1 MNKITMLLGSA
12 LLVGLISCNK
22 SEFEGFEKAENG
34 LYYQFFNQDES
45 GVKATEGDGVSIKII
60 YALKGKEAGKDS
72 VLFDSRLNT
81 EDGTGTVRYI
91 LPKSSFAG
99 SLEDAIKMM
108 AKNDS
113 ASFIISADSFF
124 LKTNKMQAL
133 PPFAKPGDKLMITV
147 KMVEI
152 KSKKELDENQKK
164 QEAEIAALASA
175 EKPKMDEY
183 LAANK
188 ITTAPT
194 ASGLI
199 FIETQKGKG
208 GAHPKAT
215 DEVTVHYTGTLLD
228 GTKFD
233 SSIDRGEPAKFPLDR
248 VIPGWTEAIQLMT
261 KGSKAKLIIPSAL
274 GYGPNGAGQQIPP
287 FSSLVF
293 EVELIDFNAAPAQP
307 QMPGQ

>member
-12 LLVGLISCNK
+12 LMAGLLSCNK
-22 SEFEGFEKAENG
+22 SEFDGFTKAENG
-34 LYYQFFNQDES
+34 LHYKFFTQDES
-45 GVKATEGDGVSIKII
+45 GVKAVEGDGVSIKIV
-60 YALKGKEAGKDS
+60 YALKKTPTDS
-72 VLFDSRLNT
+72 VLFDSKLNS
-81 EDGTGTVRYI
+81 EDGSGTVRYI
-91 LPKSSFAG
+91 LPKSSFKG
-99 SLEDAIKMM
+99 SLEDAITMM

-113 ASFIISADSFF
+113 AAFIISADSFF

-133 PPFAKPGDKLMITV
+133 PPFAKPGDKLVITI
-147 KMVEI
+147 KMMEI
-152 KSKKELDENQKK
+152 KSKKELEENQKK
-164 QEAEIAALASA
+164 QEAEIAQLSEQ
-175 EKPKMDEY
+175 EKPKMDAY
-183 LAANK
+183 LLANK
-188 ITTAPT
+188 ITDAPT

-233 SSIDRGEPAKFPLDR
+233 SSLDRGEPAKFPLNQ
-248 VIPGWTEAIQLMT
+248 VIAGWTEGIQLMT
-261 KGSKAKLIIPSAL
+261 KGSKAKLIIPSSL
-274 GYGPNGAGQQIPP
+274 GYGPRGAGAQIPP

-293 EVELIDFNAAPAQP
+293 DVELIDFKAAGAAP

>member
-1 MNKITMLLGSA
+1 MNKITMLLSSA

-34 LYYQFFNQDES
+34 LYYQFFTQDEA

-60 YALKGKEAGKDS
+60 YALKGIEPKKDS
-72 VLFDSRLNT
+72 VLFDSRMNS

-91 LPKSSFAG
+91 LPKSSFSG

-113 ASFIISADSFF
+113 AAFIISADSFF

-133 PPFAKPGDKLMITV
+133 PPFAKPGDKLLITI
-147 KMVEI
+147 KMMEI
-152 KSKKELDENQKK
+152 KTKKELDENQKK
-164 QEAEIAALASA
+164 QEEEIAALEAQ
-175 EKPKMDEY
+175 EKPKLDAY
-183 LAANK
+183 LAENK
-188 ITTAPT
+188 ITTPAT

-208 GAHPKAT
+208 SAHPSAN
-215 DEVTVHYTGTLLD
+215 DEVTVHYTGTLID

-233 SSIDRGEPAKFPLDR
+233 SSVDRGEPAKFMLQQL
-248 VIPGWTEAIQLMT
+248 VPGWIEGIQLMT
-261 KGSKAKLIIPSAL
+261 KGSKAKMIIPSSL
-274 GYGPNGAGQQIPP
+274 GWGARGAGAQIPP
-287 FSSLVF
+287 FSTVLF
-293 EVELIDFNAAPAQP
+293 EVELIDFKAAPAQP
-307 QMPGQ
+307 QMGQ